1 MLAIPALDLREG
13 CCVQL
18 VEGDYERE
26 SIRLDDPLEVA
37 RRWEAAGF
45 SRLHVVDL
53 DGATGRGDNRGM
65 IRELLRTATV
75 PLQVGGGVRDEDS
88 ILSMLAGGV
97 DAVVVGTRGVED
109 PAWLSA
115 QARLHP
121 DRVILAA
128 DVRGRRVV
136 TRGWSATTSRDIV
149 DVVSGLRDVPLRALL
164 VTAVHM
170 EGLMQGVD
178 LPLMEAVVD
187 AAPCPVIAS
196 GGVSGLADLR
206 RLRDCGVSAVVLGMA
221 LYSGTLDPRA
231 VAEEFAA

>member
-18 VEGDYERE
+18 VEGDYKRE

-37 RRWEAAGF
+37 RRWVAAGF

-65 IRELLRTATV
+65 IRELLRTAAV
-75 PLQVGGGVRDEDS
+75 PLQVGGGVRDEDA
-88 ILSMLAGGV
+88 ILSMLKGGV
-97 DAVVVGTRGVED
+97 DAVVVGTRAVED

-115 QARLHP
+115 QARLNP

-128 DVRGRRVV
+128 DVRARRVV

-149 DVVSGLRDVPLRALL
+149 EVASGLREVPLRALL

-196 GGVSGLADLR
+196 GGVSDIADLR
-206 RLRDCGVSAVVLGMA
+206 RLRDCGVSAVVIGMA